1 MNLDEL
7 KIEASNDLDIVD
19 EDNLDQESYK
29 NQRIKPKWLNH
40 KTHFEG
46 LLILAKRNHQI
57 LHREKWIYY
66 NNKGTGKEYSEKPL
80 PPDLKILKTDLQ
92 MFITTDEEYCDSK
105 SKIEYYESVI
115 RYIDAI
121 LKSIDNR
128 GWDIKNSQQWKI
140 FVAGGF

>member
-1 MNLDEL
+1 M
-7 KIEASNDLDIVD
+7 
-19 EDNLDQESYK
+19 
-29 NQRIKPKWLNH
+29 
-40 KTHFEG
+40 
-46 LLILAKRNHQI
+46 
-57 LHREKWIYY
+57 
-66 NNKGTGKEYSEKPL
+66 
-80 PPDLKILKTDLQ
+80 
-92 MFITTDEEYCDSK
+92 TDEEYCDSK

>member
-7 KIEASNDLDIVD
+7 KIQASKDLDIVD

-29 NQRIKPKWLNH
+29 NQRIKPKWLNY

-57 LHREKWIYY
+57 LHREKWLHY
-66 NNKGTGKEYSEKPL
+66 NSKGTDKEYSEKPL